1 MAHTKYLETFKYLV
15 LQLIPHPQAAVAL
28 LKNHKNKTLS
38 TKVLSKTDPTK
49 RNKKNCKEYEG
60 FLVDWLT

>member
-1 MAHTKYLETFKYLV
+1 MAHTKYLETFQILSSSV
-15 LQLIPHPQAAVAL
+15 ILFQQMAVAL
-28 LKNHKNKTLS
+28 LKNHKIKILC

-49 RNKKNCKEYEG
+49 KNQNCKEYEG